1 MTIAPAATAGSS
13 PSSAERREHVPAT
26 PQSAQH
32 ANIALGVFLAAYILS
47 FMDRQILSLMVEPIR
62 RDLGISDLQI
72 GLLQGLAF
80 AALYSVVGIPIGL
93 LADRMSRRVIISSGV
108 LFWSAC
114 TALCGFAGSFP
125 MLFLARMGVGVGEA
139 ALSPAAHSSM
149 SDAFPPARLA
159 RAMAIYTL
167 GITIGGGVAL
177 LVGGSV
183 VELIASRGD
192 FLLPGG
198 MRITPWRAAF
208 LIVSFPGILVAALV
222 LLTREP
228 ARRSHGAG
236 HAGGLMPVLRHLAA
250 NGRCFV
256 SIYGNS
262 TLLAIVGYG
271 LMAWYPTLLI
281 RRFGMSAGMAAMW
294 LGLAYLVFG
303 SLGTLAGGAWAERLA
318 LKGRT
323 EANMRVVT
331 MLSVACILPATLAPI
346 MPSPMLVIA
355 LFVPLTFFHNGYFA
369 CSTAAIQLTMP
380 GKMRAT
386 GAALFLMANSLIG
399 LSLGTA
405 VVPLI
410 GAAVGG
416 EAGGLAGALA
426 LIGAI
431 GCTGAAL
438 LGWSGL
444 RSYGALVARMS
455 DAPAA

>member
-1 MTIAPAATAGSS
+1 MTTAPVAAGLS
-13 PSSAERREHVPAT
+13 PPQPRRPEPEPT
-26 PQSAQH
+26 SAQSTRR

-93 LADRMSRRVIISSGV
+93 LADRLSRRLIISSGV

-114 TALCGFAGSFP
+114 TALCGFAASYP

-149 SDAFPPARLA
+149 SDAFPPARLS

-183 VELIASRGD
+183 VDMIASRGEVI
-192 FLLPGG
+192 LPGDV
-198 MRITPWRAAF
+198 RLTAWRAAF
-208 LIVSFPGILVAALV
+208 LIVSLPGALVAGLV

-228 ARRSHGAG
+228 KRRG
-236 HAGGLMPVLRHLAA
+236 HSMALPGGLRPVLHHLGA
-250 NGRCFV
+250 NWRCFL

-262 TLLAIVGYG
+262 TLLSIVGYG

-281 RRFGMSAGMAAMW
+281 RRFDMSAGMAATW

-303 SLGTLAGGAWAERLA
+303 SLGTLTGGAWAERLA
-318 LKGRT
+318 LRGRS

-331 MLSVACILPATLAPI
+331 MLSLACILPAALAPI
-346 MPSPMLVIA
+346 MPTPLLVIL

-380 GKMRAT
+380 GTMRAT
-386 GAALFLMANSLIG
+386 GAALFLMANSLVG

-405 VVPLI
+405 AVPLI

-416 EAGGLAGALA
+416 DHGGLGGALS
-426 LIGAI
+426 LIGGL

-438 LGWSGL
+438 VGWWGL
-444 RSYGALVARMS
+444 RAYGALVTRTAGH
-455 DAPAA
+455 AAT